1 MRDHYEDSLS
11 MRDAITVYFAANHFG
26 PDGGYSDP
34 WVKLKLGPITFYMP
48 NTKSRVAA
56 VRIHDLHH
64 VATGYQ
70 TNWSGE
76 FEISAWELA
85 VGCGRFPAAWWLNL
99 GGLMAG
105 MLTYPRRTLAA
116 YRLGR
121 RCQGLYGEE
130 YGPAL
135 LSQTVTTLR
144 ERMGI
149 TAAEA
154 GRATAD
160 TGLGKRL
167 GDALLFL
174 AYLALALPV
183 ATVSLL
189 ASIFVFVPIALLQ
202 SRRPPTA
209 GSGSASSLPTQPARS
224 SPAM

>member
-11 MRDAITVYFAANHFG
+11 MRDAVTVYFAANHFG

-34 WVKLKLGPITFYMP
+34 WVKLKLGPLSLYMP
-48 NTKSRVAA
+48 NTAARVAA

-70 TNWSGE
+70 TNWFGE

-99 GGLMAG
+99 GGMLAG
-105 MLTYPRRTLAA
+105 MLTCPRRTLAA

-121 RCQGLYGEE
+121 RCHGLYGEE

-135 LSQTVTTLR
+135 LGQTVATLR
-144 ERMGI
+144 QRMGLA
-149 TAAEA
+149 AAEA
-154 GRATAD
+154 GPAQSS
-160 TGLGKRL
+160 LGRKI

-174 AYLALALPV
+174 AYIALGLPV

-189 ASIFVFVPIALLQ
+189 ASIFVFLPVALLQ
-202 SRRPPTA
+202 SRRPPQDRAA
-209 GSGSASSLPTQPARS
+209 GSMPPQPAPS
-224 SPAM
+224 TPAL